1 MTFSLQTWNRGYFLN
16 LMRNFFQ
23 KSLAYTV
30 FISEASE
37 AFPLKS
43 GVRQG
48 FLLLLLLFISL
59 KVLVKVKKKKRRWN
73 KDWKETLLFLVEL
86 LSREATNS
94 LIWIWKILAKC
105 LELRSIYRSLLLLY
119 KLITRENDI
128 FRRILSVVAT

>member
-1 MTFSLQTWNRGYFLN
+1 
-16 LMRNFFQ
+16 MRNFFQ

-37 AFPLKS
+37 AFPLNS

-59 KVLVKVKKKKRRWN
+59 KVLVKVRKRKDETRIGKKH
-73 KDWKETLLFLVEL
+73 LFLVEL

-94 LIWIWKILAKC
+94 
-105 LELRSIYRSLLLLY
+105 
-119 KLITRENDI
+119 
-128 FRRILSVVAT
+128 RI

>member
-1 MTFSLQTWNRGYFLN
+1 MKFSLQTWNRGYFLN

-59 KVLVKVKKKKRRWN
+59 KVLVKVRKRKDETRIGKKH
-73 KDWKETLLFLVEL
+73 LFLVEL

-94 LIWIWKILAKC
+94 RIWIWKILAKC

-119 KLITRENDI
+119 KLVTRENDI
-128 FRRILSVVAT
+128 FRRILSVVAA